1 MTKPCQITYLTNS
14 NNLLRKTKLMQKSI
28 NQAFQKQ
35 ANQQLFQNHTWI
47 ELKFVLTHDD
57 VTNQKQTLPKDYI
70 QEVENAII
78 LWNKIH
84 GIPTNYAYTREGS
97 SIDLINEDGKITYK
111 ISYNLLAL

>member
-1 MTKPCQITYLTNS
+1 MSDYLLNQLKQLASQNKAYTK
-14 NNLLRKTKLMQKSI
+14 I

>member
-1 MTKPCQITYLTNS
+1 MSDYLLSQLKQLASQNS
-14 NNLLRKTKLMQKSI
+14 AYAKI
-28 NQAFQKQ
+28 DQAFQKQ

-47 ELKFVLTHDD
+47 DLKFVLTHDD

-70 QEVENAII
+70 QEVENAIT

>member
-1 MTKPCQITYLTNS
+1 MSDYLLNQLKQLASQNS
-14 NNLLRKTKLMQKSI
+14 AYAKI
-28 NQAFQKQ
+28 DQAFQKQ

-47 ELKFVLTHDD
+47 DLKFVLTHDD
-57 VTNQKQTLPKDYI
+57 VTDQKQMLPKDYI

>member
-1 MTKPCQITYLTNS
+1 MSDYLLNQLKQLASQNSAYTKID
-14 NNLLRKTKLMQKSI
+14 
-28 NQAFQKQ
+28 QAFQKQ
-35 ANQQLFQNHTWI
+35 TNQQLFQNHTWI
-47 ELKFVLTHDD
+47 DLKFVLTHDD

>member
-1 MTKPCQITYLTNS
+1 MSDYLLNQLKQLAS
-14 NNLLRKTKLMQKSI
+14 QNKAYAKI

-84 GIPTNYAYTREGS
+84 GIPNNYAYTREGS